1 MILEDQIKQAQEE
14 LREA

>member
-14 LREA
+14 HREA